1 MSRSYFS
8 NIFAASPFAPMQQHM
23 NIATECVAL
32 LRDLFE
38 AVIGQQRETVK
49 ATYKRIA
56 KLEREADKLKKE
68 LRMQLPKGL
77 FIPVARR
84 DLLELL
90 AVQDSLPNTTK
101 DIAGLIVGRKLVLPE
116 ALHENYMKYVQRC
129 IDTAQQAKKVIDEL
143 DELVET
149 GFRGREVQFVKSII
163 TELDKLEKETDKL
176 EIRIRG
182 QLFKLETAL
191 PPVEVMFLYKIIDKT
206 GEVADLAQKV
216 GSRVELLLAK

>member
-1 MSRSYFS
+1 
-8 NIFAASPFAPMQQHM
+8 MQQHM
-23 NIATECVAL
+23 NIATQCVGQ
-32 LRDLFE
+32 LRELFE
-38 AVIGQQRETVK
+38 AVVAEDRDAVK
-49 ATYKRIA
+49 SCYKHIA

-90 AVQDSLPNTTK
+90 AVQDSLANTTK
-101 DIAGLIVGRKLVLPE
+101 DIAGLIVGRKLRLPE
-116 ALHENYMKYVQRC
+116 PLHETYLKYVQRC
-129 IDTAQQAKKVIDEL
+129 IDTAGQAKKVIDEL

-149 GFRGREVQFVKSII
+149 GFKGREVQFVKSII

-176 EIRIRG
+176 EVKIRG
-182 QLFKLETAL
+182 QLFKLENDL
-191 PPVEVMFLYKIIDKT
+191 PPVEVMFLYKIIDQT
-206 GEVADLAQKV
+206 GEIGDIAQKV

>member
-8 NIFAASPFAPMQQHM
+8 NIFAASPFAPMQEHM
-23 NIATECVAL
+23 NIATQCVEQ

-38 AVIGQQRETVK
+38 AVIDEDRDRVK
-49 ATYKRIA
+49 ATYKAIA

-101 DIAGLIVGRKLVLPE
+101 DIAGLIVGRKLTLPE
-116 ALHENYMKYVQRC
+116 PLHENYMKYVLCC
-129 IDTAQQAKKVIDEL
+129 IDTTRQAKKVIDEL

-149 GFRGREVQFVKSII
+149 GFKGREVQFVKSII
-163 TELDKLEKETDKL
+163 TDLDKLEKETDKL
-176 EIRIRG
+176 EVRIRG
-182 QLFKLETAL
+182 QLFKLENDL

-206 GEVADLAQKV
+206 GEIGDLAQKV

>member
-1 MSRSYFS
+1 
-8 NIFAASPFAPMQQHM
+8 M
-23 NIATECVAL
+23 NIATQCVGQ
-32 LRDLFE
+32 LRELFE
-38 AVIGQQRETVK
+38 AVLVEDRDTVK
-49 ATYKRIA
+49 ACYKAIA

-90 AVQDSLPNTTK
+90 AVQDSLANTSK
-101 DIAGLIVGRKLVLPE
+101 DIAGLIVGRKLKLPE
-116 ALHENYMKYVQRC
+116 ALHENYMKYVLRC
-129 IDTAQQAKKVIDEL
+129 IDTANQAKKVIDEL

-149 GFRGREVQFVKSII
+149 GFKGREVQFVKSII

-176 EIRIRG
+176 EVRIRG
-182 QLFKLETAL
+182 QLFKLENDL

-206 GEVADLAQKV
+206 GEIGDLSQKV